1 MRTGTKAQRV
11 RTGHFLPFGSPTS
24 IPQFP
29 LFPPPTSPPP
39 RPSLWSVRT
48 KKDKGGESDQAVI
61 PAHAHP

>member
-11 RTGHFLPFGSPTS
+11 RTGNFSPFGSPTS

-29 LFPPPTSPPP
+29 LSPPLP